1 VSPIALG
8 TFTPP
13 PTGGKAGSF
22 DPRYNA
28 NKPLIVVPREF
39 RPQFVTQRFPNPKD
53 VVICDVVDVAANVVH
68 VSVIWGAEAIVD
80 HIKRYVPTDGT
91 APDPLPVKIVTVT
104 GQKGNAYGKLVPLE
118 GPELDYVAGWDAA
131 FPGRI
136 DAERGAKIAAD
147 QAAQLVP
154 APAVA
159 PMWGQAPGAT
169 QMPAAQP
176 QWAGQPAAQN
186 YAPPAQ
192 PQAPAQ
198 PQWTPQPAVQ
208 PVYQAPA
215 QPAPVAQPQWTPQ
228 PQVAAPA
235 APAQPQWTAPAA
247 APAPVAQPAPVAAP
261 PAFDVEAAIA
271 GLREQQATA
280 S

>member
-1 VSPIALG
+1 MALG

-13 PTGGKAGSF
+13 PSGGKAGSF

-80 HIKRYVPTDGT
+80 HIKRYVPADGT
-91 APDPLPVKIVTVT
+91 APDPLPVKIITVT

-169 QMPAAQP
+169 QMPVQP
-176 QWAGQPAAQN
+176 QWAGQPQQG
-186 YAPPAQ
+186 YT
-192 PQAPAQ
+192 APA
-198 PQWTPQPAVQ
+198 A
-208 PVYQAPA
+208 
-215 QPAPVAQPQWTPQ
+215 APVAQPQWTPQ

-235 APAQPQWTAPAA
+235 AQHYAAPAPQVQQ
-247 APAPVAQPAPVAAP
+247 PAPVAQWTPQPQAAAQPQQFQAPQQPAPTAA

-271 GLREQQATA
+271 GLREQQAA
-280 S
+280 G